1 MGLFML
7 AGTATFQLVMF
18 YVAPRLGWLDPQF
31 KVQPFIP
38 IRLSFLVLSG
48 ILGFVMGYF
57 VPATAAAY
65 LQKARLWA
73 HQLDL
78 GGLPTPPRRNEKWEA
93 TTSVPLSP
101 QI

>member
-1 MGLFML
+1 
-7 AGTATFQLVMF
+7 MF

-31 KVQPFIP
+31 RPTPFIP
-38 IRLSFLVLSG
+38 VRLSYLVLSAT
-48 ILGFVMGYF
+48 LGFVVGYF

-78 GGLPTPPRRNEKWEA
+78 SGLPTPLHRNERLEA
-93 TTSVPLSP
+93 GTSVPLSP